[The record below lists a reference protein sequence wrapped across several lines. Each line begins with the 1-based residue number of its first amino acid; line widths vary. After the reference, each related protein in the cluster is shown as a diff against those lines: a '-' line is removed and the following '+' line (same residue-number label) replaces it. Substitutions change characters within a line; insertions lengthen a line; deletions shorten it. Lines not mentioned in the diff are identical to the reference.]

1 MNIYG
6 IKVGYGYVDYNSSD
20 GVVGLHIMELPIT
33 ETVNCKLL
41 KWYMMERP
49 NVVIF
54 VLDLSSTSSYI
65 AIVNWIDRIRDSL
78 PKGTKYLLV
87 GNKMD
92 TKHAIS
98 IREIIDFSTMFN
110 LEYIE
115 TNALTKEGVPLLL
128 DSIINC

>member
-6 IKVGYGYVDYNSSD
+6 IKVGYGYVDYNFGD
-20 GVVGLHIMELPIT
+20 GVVGLHVLELPIT
-33 ETVNCKLL
+33 DTVNYKLL

-54 VLDLSSTSSYI
+54 VFDLSSTSSYLT
-65 AIVNWIDRIRDSL
+65 VVQWIDRIRDFL
-78 PKGTKYLLV
+78 PRGTKYLLV

-92 TKHAIS
+92 TKRSIS

-115 TNALTKEGVPLLL
+115 TNALTEEGVALLL
-128 DSIINC
+128 DSIIEC